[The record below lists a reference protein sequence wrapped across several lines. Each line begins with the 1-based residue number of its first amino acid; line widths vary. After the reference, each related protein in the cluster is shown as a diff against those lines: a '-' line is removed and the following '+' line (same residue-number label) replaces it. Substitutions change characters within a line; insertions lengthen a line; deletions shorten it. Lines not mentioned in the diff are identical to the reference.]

1 MKILLKAEDMFVELL
16 GCRQRAAQWIQ
27 EAMKFKIKKMAIIN
41 TANEGA
47 ATTVYWDN

>member
-1 MKILLKAEDMFVELL
+1 MKILLKAHTLVELL
-16 GCRQRAAQWIQ
+16 GCKQKAAQWIQ
-27 EAMKFKIKKMAIIN
+27 EAIKFKMEKMAIIN

>member
-27 EAMKFKIKKMAIIN
+27 EARKFKIKKMAIIN